1 MNRGMRDGRINFIED
16 WQPSLPSKDQTKTI
30 WRYID
35 FTQFISLLEKE
46 SLWFSSIDQFIDPY
60 EGTIPPKVEKEF
72 AKLQGEDI
80 KNIEHINQNN
90 SSAILSGLGAYKYFT
105 YANCWHI
112 NATES
117 AGMWEMYREAGKEIA
132 IKSNIEY
139 IQDAIK
145 FDDQEIKYG
154 MVEYRDFDNIE
165 EYPFKNGMG
174 QSFYKRD
181 SFDYENEFRAVFIDS
196 DQMVSGELENSIQ
209 ATMRKAKNG
218 QYIGVD
224 IETLIDSICISPT
237 ADSWLSDLVETISD
251 TYDFD
256 IKIEDSQIAQ
266 EPDSIS
272 NHILIDNDYKL

>member
-1 MNRGMRDGRINFIED
+1 MNTGLRDSRIDFIED
-16 WQPSLPSKDQTKTI
+16 WQPNLPSKDQPKTI

-72 AKLQGEDI
+72 AKLQGE
-80 KNIEHINQNN
+80 NIEEIKDINQNN

-112 NATES
+112 NTTES

-132 IKSNIEY
+132 IKSSIES

-145 FDDQEIKYG
+145 NDNQEIEYG
-154 MVEYRDFDNIE
+154 MVEYRDFDDIE
-165 EYPFKNGMG
+165 EYPLKNGMG

-181 SFDYENEFRAVFIDS
+181 SFGHENEFRAVFIDS

-209 ATMRKAKNG
+209 ATMKKAKNG
-218 QYIGVD
+218 QYLGVD
-224 IETLIDSICISPT
+224 IEMLIDSIWISPT

-251 TYDFD
+251 TYNFD
-256 IKIEDSQIAQ
+256 IKIEDSQIVQ

-272 NHILIDNDYKL
+272 NHRYIDNDITL